1 MPSKP
6 EAGVSEGVHT
16 SRLRGGGPKRRRRY
30 VNTSYTK
37 AESDEEADNVKMDA
51 PDNEAPG
58 QTDHSSA
65 LFHPGKSVEVQ
76 PPLGCC
82 LCT

>member
-6 EAGVSEGVHT
+6 EAGVSEGALT
-16 SRLRGGGPKRRRRY
+16 SRIRGGGPKRRRRY

-37 AESDEEADNVKMDA
+37 AESDEEAEDVTMDA
-51 PDNEAPG
+51 PDDEVPG

-65 LFHPGKSVEVQ
+65 LLHPGKFVEVP
-76 PPLGCC
+76 PPLGCRP
-82 LCT
+82 CT